1 MDRLAPSESD
11 RHTYVHN
18 GQNVYQWDQT
28 LSEVNIYIQLPSAV
42 KAKQLTVEIASKHL
56 TVGIQGNPPYLDKDL
71 GGPVKVSDSLWTIE
85 DGVLHIELTKA
96 EEASTWPS
104 AIAGHQIDVAKQQA
118 DQKRLMLER
127 FQQEHPGFDFS
138 GAQFTGDI
146 PDALHAAQ
154 NQAPAAPA
162 PTQPSTGSPT
172 CIPPP
177 EVEVKLVGVGTRG
190 AAALQR
196 LLANGKSVSNV
207 ADVWCVDVDKHVLD
221 GVGSFARGVVIPKE
235 GSEGAA
241 ASAGS
246 SNNSVSLEGVVNGPL
261 SAEDLRAIVG
271 RTASDAA
278 GRGNIGSADGGVA
291 FVIAPAAAIPGGPA
305 LVLQLVS
312 ALRAAGH
319 FTVAAVTAPFGFEGA
334 AKDEQAR
341 ALVHALEERAHLV
354 AVMEQEVL
362 LQAFG
367 DSQLTV
373 SEATEIS
380 DNALEH
386 TARSV
391 LQAVQ
396 AQEILK
402 SSRGALMWHGRDL
415 RHYKRLLSPPLQ
427 QLLTCPGTAVLGRG
441 LATLPSEAGHSMG
454 ATKAL
459 MHLASDAVLA
469 ASESPFL
476 DGALESASAVLCCI
490 NLPPIGQPFLDSSG
504 AVVPFGILQTSEGER
519 NATRMAA
526 QAAAGALRSIT
537 GRSCDDFVLCVEPRP
552 AGEVSVAD
560 GNAAS
565 VQVSAT
571 LLVLRSPNAPEN
583 SSVSTSGRG
592 NGAAAGGHKTASSS
606 PSSSTTPASTSFN
619 SATQGG
625 ARVPPAQPQR
635 LKPSNWSM
643 LSAMAGGAGKANADA
658 AASSSALPPAQ
669 EQQNPASSSSKS
681 SIVAPSLFS
690 GGKPSSATRPPTP
703 AAAPAPAVSAAVP
716 SPPAAAPVPVRK
728 RDEQPPLAPSET
740 TNSPSSSIGKE
751 RVTVGDYLAE
761 SLTAQ
766 SLDLPPAAAKWR
778 QAQRAEKLRERRLVV
793 WEVDEIE
800 PWEAE
805 EEVPSGGGLLVGM
818 LRGRRPEKKKK
829 VDLKSR
835 VAGMLAQDRE
845 DAWEAEGSRD
855 EN

>member
-1 MDRLAPSESD
+1 LR
-11 RHTYVHN
+11 RHQPQ
-18 GQNVYQWDQT
+18 GS
-28 LSEVNIYIQLPSAV
+28 LFSSR
-42 KAKQLTVEIASKHL
+42 ASSFSKL
-56 TVGIQGNPPYLDKDL
+56 KL
-71 GGPVKVSDSLWTIE
+71 GGSTTTIR
-85 DGVLHIELTKA
+85 
-96 EEASTWPS
+96 PS
-104 AIAGHQIDVAKQQA
+104 
-118 DQKRLMLER
+118 
-127 FQQEHPGFDFS
+127 
-138 GAQFTGDI
+138 FTV
-146 PDALHAAQ
+146 HAAQ

-162 PTQPSTGSPT
+162 PTQPSAPSTAPLPT
-172 CIPPP
+172 P
-177 EVEVKLVGVGTRG
+177 EVEVKLVGVGIRG

-196 LLANGKSVSNV
+196 LLANGKSVSSV
-207 ADVWCVDVDKHVLD
+207 ADVWCVDADKNVLD
-221 GVGSFARGVVIPKE
+221 GVASFARGVVVNKE
-235 GSEGAA
+235 GSKNTE
-241 ASAGS
+241 
-246 SNNSVSLEGVVNGPL
+246 GPL
-261 SAEDLRAIVG
+261 SDEDLKAIVG

-319 FTVAAVTAPFGFEGA
+319 FTVAAVTAPFGFEGS
-334 AKDEQAR
+334 AKAEQAR
-341 ALVHALEERAHLV
+341 ALVHALEEKAHLV

-373 SEATEIS
+373 SEATGIS

-454 ATKAL
+454 AAKAL

-469 ASESPFL
+469 AAESPFL
-476 DGALESASAVLCCI
+476 DGALDSASAVLCCI
-490 NLPPIGQPFLDSSG
+490 NLPPIAQSFIDSSG
-504 AVVPFGILQTSEGER
+504 AAVPFGILQTPEGER
-519 NATRMAA
+519 HATRMAA

-552 AGEVSVAD
+552 ADEVSVAD
-560 GNAAS
+560 ENAAS

-571 LLVLRSPNAPEN
+571 LLVLRSPNAAEN
-583 SSVSTSGRG
+583 SNSGG
-592 NGAAAGGHKTASSS
+592 GAATGSSNNKTVNPSPVLNSPVASS
-606 PSSSTTPASTSFN
+606 PAVINT
-619 SATQGG
+619 TQGSG
-625 ARVPPAQPQR
+625 STQAPPAQPQR

-643 LSAMAGGAGKANADA
+643 LSAMAGGAKAGGPPAAA
-658 AASSSALPPAQ
+658 AASAPAAKD
-669 EQQNPASSSSKS
+669 QQNTAPSSKP
-681 SIVAPSLFS
+681 SIVAPSMFS
-690 GGKPSSATRPPTP
+690 GGKPSSTVRPATATPPAVATTSSFSAAP
-703 AAAPAPAVSAAVP
+703 AAAAPT
-716 SPPAAAPVPVRK
+716 AAPVPVRK
-728 RDEQPPLAPSET
+728 KDSQPTETPPPPT
-740 TNSPSSSIGKE
+740 TNKSPSAGKE

-800 PWEAE
+800 PWEEKE
-805 EEVPSGGGLLVGM
+805 EQPSGGGMLAGM

-845 DAWEAEGSRD
+845 DAWEAEDVS
-855 EN
+855 ES

>member
-1 MDRLAPSESD
+1 MNQTYLYKKYTGSLLPQAALLVPEKTSRVRRHQHHYKLFKSEVASSRRVKLAGNMDRSFM
-11 RHTYVHN
+11 V
-18 GQNVYQWDQT
+18 V
-28 LSEVNIYIQLPSAV
+28 
-42 KAKQLTVEIASKHL
+42 
-56 TVGIQGNPPYLDKDL
+56 
-71 GGPVKVSDSLWTIE
+71 
-85 DGVLHIELTKA
+85 
-96 EEASTWPS
+96 
-104 AIAGHQIDVAKQQA
+104 
-118 DQKRLMLER
+118 
-127 FQQEHPGFDFS
+127 
-138 GAQFTGDI
+138 
-146 PDALHAAQ
+146 HAAQ

-162 PTQPSTGSPT
+162 STQPQPQPPAVSTSPG
-172 CIPPP
+172 ISPP

-196 LLANGKSVSNV
+196 LLSNGNSVSNV
-207 ADVWCVDVDKHVLD
+207 ADVWCVDVDKNVLD
-221 GVGSFARGVVIPKE
+221 GVGSFARGVVVPKE
-235 GSEGAA
+235 GSDGAT
-241 ASAGS
+241 AGS
-246 SNNSVSLEGVVNGPL
+246 SGSNNTISISSEGVVDGPL

-334 AKDEQAR
+334 AKAEQAR
-341 ALVHALEERAHLV
+341 ALVHALEEKAHLV

-373 SEATEIS
+373 SEATDIS

-454 ATKAL
+454 AAKAL

-469 ASESPFL
+469 AAESPFL

-490 NLPPIGQPFLDSSG
+490 NLPPIGQPFIDSSG
-504 AVVPFGILQTSEGER
+504 AVVPFGVLQTSEGER
-519 NATRMAA
+519 HATRMAA

-552 AGEVSVAD
+552 ADEVSVD
-560 GNAAS
+560 DENAAS

-571 LLVLRSPNAPEN
+571 LLVLRLPNAP
-583 SSVSTSGRG
+583 VKTSGSG
-592 NGAAAGGHKTASSS
+592 NNAADGNKTASSS
-606 PSSSTTPASTSFN
+606 PSSNIAPAPT
-619 SATQGG
+619 SATISNSTKQGG
-625 ARVPPAQPQR
+625 TQTPPAQPQR
-635 LKPSNWSM
+635 LKPSSWSM
-643 LSAMAGGAGKANADA
+643 LSAMAGGAGKANAAAAAAAA
-658 AASSSALPPAQ
+658 AASSSLPPPAHQ
-669 EQQNPASSSSKS
+669 EQNSASASSNS

-690 GGKPSSATRPPTP
+690 GGKQSSATRPATPPPPPTTTSV
-703 AAAPAPAVSAAVP
+703 PAVASTSTDAT
-716 SPPAAAPVPVRK
+716 SFSTAAPVPVRK
-728 RDEQPPLAPSET
+728 KDDQPPPLAPTKTST
-740 TNSPSSSIGKE
+740 SPSSIGKE

-800 PWEAE
+800 PWEE
-805 EEVPSGGGLLVGM
+805 EKEIPSGGGLLVGM

-845 DAWEAEGSRD
+845 DAWEAEGSGD
-855 EN
+855 ES

>member
-1 MDRLAPSESD
+1 MKQTYLHKKYTGSLLLPQAALLAPEK
-11 RHTYVHN
+11 TA
-18 GQNVYQWDQT
+18 
-28 LSEVNIYIQLPSAV
+28 LSTRQRQRLQQYKLFSSRVASSGRVKLAGNTARPFKAV
-42 KAKQLTVEIASKHL
+42 Q
-56 TVGIQGNPPYLDKDL
+56 
-71 GGPVKVSDSLWTIE
+71 
-85 DGVLHIELTKA
+85 
-96 EEASTWPS
+96 
-104 AIAGHQIDVAKQQA
+104 
-118 DQKRLMLER
+118 
-127 FQQEHPGFDFS
+127 
-138 GAQFTGDI
+138 
-146 PDALHAAQ
+146 AAQ

-162 PTQPSTGSPT
+162 STQPSAVSSPI
-172 CIPPP
+172 IPPP
-177 EVEVKLVGVGTRG
+177 VVEVKLVGVGTRG

-196 LLANGKSVSNV
+196 LLANGKSVSDV
-207 ADVWCVDVDKHVLD
+207 ADVWCVDVDKNVLD
-221 GVGSFARGVVIPKE
+221 GVGSFARGVIVAKE
-235 GSEGAA
+235 GNDS
-241 ASAGS
+241 SSTAGS
-246 SNNSVSLEGVVNGPL
+246 NSDSSLSLEGAVNGPL

-334 AKDEQAR
+334 AKAEQAR
-341 ALVHALEERAHLV
+341 ALVHALEEKAHLV
-354 AVMEQEVL
+354 AVTEQEVL

-373 SEATEIS
+373 SEATDIS

-441 LATLPSEAGHSMG
+441 LATLPSESGHSMG
-454 ATKAL
+454 AAKAL

-469 ASESPFL
+469 AAESPFL

-490 NLPPIGQPFLDSSG
+490 NLPPIGQPFIDSSG
-504 AVVPFGILQTSEGER
+504 AVVPFGILQTPEGER
-519 NATRMAA
+519 HATRMAA

-552 AGEVSVAD
+552 ADEVSVAD

-583 SSVSTSGRG
+583 SSGSSSSGG
-592 NGAAAGGHKTASSS
+592 NAAASAAREYTTASSS
-606 PSSSTTPASTSFN
+606 PSSSSGPASTSVISSN
-619 SATQGG
+619 SPPQGSPQ
-625 ARVPPAQPQR
+625 VPSAQPQR

-643 LSAMAGGAGKANADA
+643 LSAMAGGAGKANAA
-658 AASSSALPPAQ
+658 AAAAAATAESSSSVPPAQ
-669 EQQNPASSSSKS
+669 EKQNPASSSSNL
-681 SIVAPSLFS
+681 SIVAPPLFS
-690 GGKPSSATRPPTP
+690 GGKQSSATRPATPPSTTVP
-703 AAAPAPAVSAAVP
+703 AAATTAA
-716 SPPAAAPVPVRK
+716 SSSSSSTAAPVPVRK
-728 RDEQPPLAPSET
+728 IDDQPPLAPTKT
-740 TNSPSSSIGKE
+740 TTPPSSVGKE

-800 PWEAE
+800 PWEE
-805 EEVPSGGGLLVGM
+805 EEEERSGGLLVGM

-835 VAGMLAQDRE
+835 VAGMLAQERE
-845 DAWEAEGSRD
+845 DAWEAEAGSGD
-855 EN
+855 ES

>member
-1 MDRLAPSESD
+1 MKQTYLNKTYTASLLAPSVASLLAATPRQKPLYKQRQETRLNRKVKLGSNTTTN
-11 RHTYVHN
+11 RR
-18 GQNVYQWDQT
+18 
-28 LSEVNIYIQLPSAV
+28 IPSV
-42 KAKQLTVEIASKHL
+42 V
-56 TVGIQGNPPYLDKDL
+56 V
-71 GGPVKVSDSLWTIE
+71 
-85 DGVLHIELTKA
+85 
-96 EEASTWPS
+96 
-104 AIAGHQIDVAKQQA
+104 
-118 DQKRLMLER
+118 
-127 FQQEHPGFDFS
+127 
-138 GAQFTGDI
+138 
-146 PDALHAAQ
+146 HAAQ

-162 PTQPSTGSPT
+162 PTQPTAPSTTAP
-172 CIPPP
+172 PPP

-207 ADVWCVDVDKHVLD
+207 ADVWCVDVDRNVLD
-221 GVGSFARGVVIPKE
+221 GVGSFARGVIVPKE
-235 GSEGAA
+235 AA
-241 ASAGS
+241 AAAGDGTMITS
-246 SNNSVSLEGVVNGPL
+246 STDGVVNGPL
-261 SAEDLRAIVG
+261 SDEDLRAIVG

-319 FTVAAVTAPFGFEGA
+319 FTVAAVTAPFGFEGG
-334 AKDEQAR
+334 AKAEQAR
-341 ALVHALEERAHLV
+341 ALVHALEEKAHLV

-373 SEATEIS
+373 SEATDIS

-454 ATKAL
+454 APKAL

-469 ASESPFL
+469 AAESPFL

-490 NLPPIGQPFLDSSG
+490 NLPPIAQPFIDSSG
-504 AVVPFGILQTSEGER
+504 AASPFDILQTPEGER
-519 NATRMAA
+519 HATRMAA

-552 AGEVSVAD
+552 ADEVSLED
-560 GNAAS
+560 GNDAS

-583 SSVSTSGRG
+583 TSGSSG
-592 NGAAAGGHKTASSS
+592 SNSAGAAGGAGYKPVMSS
-606 PSSSTTPASTSFN
+606 PSTSNTSPPASTSTT
-619 SATQGG
+619 TQQSGG
-625 ARVPPAQPQR
+625 TQASPAQPQR

-643 LSAMAGGAGKANADA
+643 LSAMAGGAKAGA
-658 AASSSALPPAQ
+658 APPATAPASPPAQ
-669 EQQNPASSSSKS
+669 DQQNPASSKP
-681 SIVAPSLFS
+681 SISAPSMFS
-690 GGKPSSATRPPTP
+690 GGKPSSAARPATP
-703 AAAPAPAVSAAVP
+703 AAPAAASAPSTPPPPAA
-716 SPPAAAPVPVRK
+716 AAAPVPVRK
-728 RDEQPPLAPSET
+728 KDDQPPTKTAT
-740 TNSPSSSIGKE
+740 TTPSPSPSVGKE

-800 PWEAE
+800 PWEE
-805 EEVPSGGGLLVGM
+805 EEEAPSTGGLLVGM

-829 VDLKSR
+829 VDLRSR

-845 DAWEAEGSRD
+845 DAWEAEDGS
-855 EN
+855 ES